1 MKTTFLCI
9 LLAAASVPAP
19 AAENNPAAD
28 KDWARIEVLAKGPG
42 APDDSSP
49 EAVVSAARGHLGQQE
64 KALSGFIAAYPNDS
78 RRYEAEL
85 QLASVSAALG
95 VSLSDQTRIERAIR
109 RLGEIEHSE
118 STPAKVRADA
128 AFQRITTS
136 MQTISMDAAGVSRG
150 IGAARNTI
158 LDSAN
163 NFAAVYPDD
172 RRAARLLA
180 EVATLFDDV
189 PDRKQD
195 ILQKASMLA
204 KDEGTRQRIR
214 DDQQRLKMLGQPQDI
229 SFPTVQGGNFS
240 LAASRGR
247 PTILVFWAGWSPPSV
262 VWLSHFAAQRPAA
275 DKITVATVSLDRSS
289 ADCRKTLEALKIT
302 DWPTQCDGR
311 GWDNTVARKLGINAL
326 PTVFVFDGQGKL
338 RSLNARDNWQG
349 EIRRIL
355 VTAPGAR

>member
-1 MKTTFLCI
+1 MKKILPCL
-9 LLAAASVPAP
+9 LLAALSARSLASDT
-19 AAENNPAAD
+19 AAD
-28 KDWARIEVLAKGPG
+28 KDWARIEALAKGPG

-49 EAVVSAARGHLGQQE
+49 ETVVTAARAHLVQQE

-78 RRYEAEL
+78 HRYGAEL

-95 VSLSDQTRIERAIR
+95 VSLSDQARVERAIH
-109 RLGEIEHSE
+109 RLGEIERGE
-118 STPAKVRADA
+118 TTPPKVRADA

-136 MQTISMDAAGVSRG
+136 MQTISMDAAGDARG
-150 IGAARNTI
+150 MGGARNTI

-189 PDRKQD
+189 PDRKQG
-195 ILQKASMLA
+195 ILQKASVLA

-214 DDQQRLKMLGQPQDI
+214 DDQRRLKMLGQARDI
-229 SFPTVQGGNFS
+229 SFSTVQGGNFS

-247 PTILVFWAGWSPPSV
+247 PTILVFWASWSPPSV
-262 VWLSHFAAQRPAA
+262 VWLSQFAAQKPAA
-275 DKITVATVSLDRSS
+275 DKITVATASLDRSV
-289 ADCRKTLEALKIT
+289 ADCRKTLEALRIT

-311 GWDNTVARKLGINAL
+311 GWDNALARELGINAL
-326 PTVFVFDGQGKL
+326 PTVFVFDGQGRL
-338 RSLNARDNWQG
+338 RSLNARDNWQS

-355 VTAPGAR
+355 VGSPAAR